1 VNDRFF
7 IVSHR
12 GTEIRRITTVL
23 IERQR
28 FDHDGR
34 KSRAIAWREAQRQL
48 VGWQSYDGLDGVRLS
63 IVEQTGFGQYIE
75 ARP

>member
-1 VNDRFF
+1 MSDRFF

-12 GTEIRRITTVL
+12 GSDIRKITTVL

-28 FDHDGR
+28 FDRDGNR
-34 KSRAIAWREAQRQL
+34 SRAVAWREAQRHL
-48 VGWQSYDGLDGVRLS
+48 TGWQSYDGFNGVRLS
-63 IVEQTGFGQYIE
+63 IVEQTGFGEYVE